1 MRYIALLQAA
11 STATAKATLHYRK
24 MGSSDAFTPKA
35 MSSVRSVF
43 TADLGG
49 GDGGLV
55 EDVEYFVSLSGATR
69 ALKWPAG
76 APALPHTVIVV

>member
-1 MRYIALLQAA
+1 MEDEHDEHHLN
-11 STATAKATLHYRK
+11 
-24 MGSSDAFTPKA
+24 
-35 MSSVRSVF
+35 
-43 TADLGG
+43 
-49 GDGGLV
+49 